1 MMIRRPMSRA
11 LSFALASCCLLAPL
25 PARAAAAD
33 ELPIRKAGLWEMK
46 VMHATSSTPEI
57 TMQQCTDET
66 TDREMSTS
74 FSPMAK
80 EMCSKKD
87 IVKTATGYVSDSVCS
102 IGGVSVA
109 SHSDV
114 IGDFNSGYTVTAK
127 AHTEGAPAAAN
138 GDRVT
143 TIEAKWLGACKPD
156 QKPGDIVMPGGMK
169 INLHDMDKLK
179 ALLPRPK

>member
-1 MMIRRPMSRA
+1 MIIQRL
-11 LSFALASCCLLAPL
+11 LSFALGSCCLLALL
-25 PARAAAAD
+25 PAGPAAAD

-46 VMHATSSTPEI
+46 VMHPTASTPEVI
-57 TMQQCTDET
+57 MQQCTDET
-66 TDREMSTS
+66 IDKEMSTS
-74 FSPMAK
+74 FAPMK

-87 IVKTATGYVSDSVCS
+87 IVKTATGYSSDSVCS
-102 IGGVSVA
+102 LGGISVA

-114 IGDFNSGYTVTAK
+114 VGDFNSGYTVTAK
-127 AHTEGAPAAAN
+127 SHTEGAPAAAN

-156 QKPGDIVMPGGMK
+156 QKPGDIIMPGGMK

-179 ALLPRPK
+179 ALLPKFKSQ

>member
-1 MMIRRPMSRA
+1 MMTQRLMSYV
-11 LSFALASCCLLAPL
+11 LSYFLASCCLLAL
-25 PARAAAAD
+25 VPAGPAVAD
-33 ELPIRKAGLWEMK
+33 ELPIRKSGLWEMK

-66 TDREMSTS
+66 TDKDMSTA
-74 FSPMAK
+74 FAPMSK

-87 IVKTATGYVSDSVCS
+87 IVKTATGYASDSVCS
-102 IGGVSVA
+102 VGGVSVA

-114 IGDFNSGYTVTAK
+114 VGDFNSGYTVTAK

-156 QKPGDIVMPGGMK
+156 QKPGDVIMPGGMK

-179 ALLPRPK
+179 SLFAKPK